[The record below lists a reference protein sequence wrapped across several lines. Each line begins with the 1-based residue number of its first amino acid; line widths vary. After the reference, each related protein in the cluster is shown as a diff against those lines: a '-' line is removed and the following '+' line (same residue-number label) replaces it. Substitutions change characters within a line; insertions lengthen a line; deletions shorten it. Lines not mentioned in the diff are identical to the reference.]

1 MRLLAVEDD
10 PDLAQLIGRAFRAG
24 GFAIDVFGL
33 AADAL
38 EASRSAAYDAM
49 ILDLGLPDDDGL
61 NLLRHLRRQNASLPI
76 LILTARGAPEDR
88 VTGLDSGADD
98 YVLKP
103 FHMAELISRI
113 KALLRRPNLA
123 LGVELRIGNI
133 AFDSVARQARIG
145 TRALAL
151 TSRELA
157 LLELLMRRADRMVPK
172 QAIEDSL
179 YGFDVE
185 IGSNAVEVAVH
196 RLRRKLAEAKATPRI
211 HTFRGIGYMLA
222 EQPA

>member
-10 PDLAQLIGRAFRAG
+10 PDLADLIGRAFRAG
-24 GFAIDVFGL
+24 GFAIDTFGL

-38 EASRSAAYDAM
+38 EASRSAPYDAM

-61 NLLRHLRRQNASLPI
+61 NLLRTLRSRNAKLPI
-76 LILTARGAPEDR
+76 LILTARSAPEDR

-123 LGVELRIGNI
+123 LGVELKIGNVT
-133 AFDSVARQARIG
+133 FDSAGRQVRIG

-151 TSRELA
+151 TARELA
-157 LLELLMRRADRMVPK
+157 LLELLMRRAERMVSK
-172 QAIEDSL
+172 QAIEESL
-179 YGFDVE
+179 YGFDAE
-185 IGSNAVEVAVH
+185 IGSNAVEVVIH
-196 RLRRKLAEAKATPRI
+196 RLRRKLSAGRATLHI
-211 HTFRGIGYMLA
+211 HTFRGIGYMLT
-222 EQPA
+222 EQRA